1 MEYKILAKSLF
12 SMSTCPIHKLIMAV
26 PTEEQNIGEEE
37 DKKGDKRAAPMN
49 GYTVIQVQ
57 NI

>member
-1 MEYKILAKSLF
+1 
-12 SMSTCPIHKLIMAV
+12 MAV